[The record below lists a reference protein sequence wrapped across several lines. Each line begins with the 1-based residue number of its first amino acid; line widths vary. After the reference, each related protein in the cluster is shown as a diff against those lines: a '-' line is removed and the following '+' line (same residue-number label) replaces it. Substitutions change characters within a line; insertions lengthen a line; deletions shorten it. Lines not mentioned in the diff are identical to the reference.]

1 MQTGP
6 GKVGRNNRRRGAA
19 PVFNPG
25 DDALFETDGIACRKQ
40 FPVSTPALLQMSL
53 AEQLVDALL
62 DVCK

>member
-25 DDALFETDGIACRKQ
+25 DDALFEAYGVACRQQ
-40 FPVSTPALLQMSL
+40 FPVSAPALLQMSL
-53 AEQLVDALL
+53 SEQLVDAVLN
-62 DVCK
+62 VCK